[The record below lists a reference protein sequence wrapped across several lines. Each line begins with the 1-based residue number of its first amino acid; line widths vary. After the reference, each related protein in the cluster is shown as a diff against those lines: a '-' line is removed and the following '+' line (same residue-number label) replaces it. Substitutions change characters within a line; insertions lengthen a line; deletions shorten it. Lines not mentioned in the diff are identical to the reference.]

1 VKGGNG
7 SAPALTLPSWYC
19 NPLGM
24 ISPIQAAEAYH
35 RHQRL
40 LLYADMS
47 GLQPTDISESMFK
60 DMEVEFAE
68 NPQAQAE
75 AELATL
81 TFAGEQVVLHER
93 VLQVLAAK
101 LQTSK
106 RYLQAATPYL
116 TLSAALHDRLGEL
129 DQDAQHTEY
138 YSLDWLINVFVP
150 ECAILGINGLEALW
164 QPGAKSKALLL
175 KDYLGASLAAAGIDE
190 TSLRESETPI
200 PLPAKL
206 DKQVRQMVAGVAKG
220 KMTVGEFKEAFGKK
234 HHTGADL
241 PKLKG
246 FNFLLAHGGALVI
259 YYHTEAER
267 MHLET
272 AIHGEIKLGTSADL
286 TRLQEAAVL
295 TRTRQADPKP
305 LRKGKR

>member
-1 VKGGNG
+1 
-7 SAPALTLPSWYC
+7 
-19 NPLGM
+19 M
-24 ISPIQAAEAYH
+24 ISPVQAAEAYH

-40 LLYADMS
+40 LMYADLV
-47 GLQPTDISESMFK
+47 GVTPADISETSFK
-60 DMEVEFAE
+60 EMEIEFAE
-68 NPQAQAE
+68 NTQAQAE
-75 AELATL
+75 AELNTL
-81 TFAGEQVVLHER
+81 TFAGQQVVLHQR
-93 VLQVLAAK
+93 VLQVLAAR

-129 DQDAQHTEY
+129 DQDAQHTEW
-138 YSLDWLINVFVP
+138 YSVDWLINVFVP
-150 ECAILGINGLEALW
+150 YCAIQGINGLETLW

-190 TSLRESETPI
+190 TSMREAEEPI
-200 PLPAKL
+200 ALPAAL
-206 DKQVRQMVAGVAKG
+206 DRQVRKMVAGVAKG
-220 KMTVGEFKEAFGKK
+220 KMTVGDFKETFGKK
-234 HHTGADL
+234 NHAGADL

-246 FNFLLAHGGALVI
+246 FNFLLARGGAILV

-272 AIHGEIKLGTSADL
+272 AIHGEIRLGTPADM

-295 TRTRQADPKP
+295 SRSRQPDPK
-305 LRKGKR
+305 LVRKKK